1 MFNSLTFSFSI
12 FKLTTIAIFFFCGNL
27 IGQVQGDSVHIESTY
42 AKKYTGTISKVDK
55 EGYFIKTSNNR
66 EIYLSKLEIKT
77 IKVVLEVEPEI
88 DTKASTLYIDSNDIY
103 TDNANTL
110 KETPKIEIS
119 EEINNT
125 YEISEFYIK
134 YELAN
139 FDISSFNSLEKS
151 KDYRKFKRELSRH
164 LYSKNFSLSFS
175 EKANF
180 YKFLPKELEKYP
192 NVDFVNYKR
201 TRRTGTAVIATG
213 VIGVLTG
220 TIWTITNFE
229 LTGIGLA
236 GLIVIEIGTL
246 VNLISSK
253 WLYKSFLTYL
263 KERKL
268 SYI

>member
-1 MFNSLTFSFSI
+1 MRKFLAIITLFIFCPDFFSQI
-12 FKLTTIAIFFFCGNL
+12 K
-27 IGQVQGDSVHIESTY
+27 GDSIHIETAYS
-42 AKKYTGTISKVDK
+42 KKYQGTVTQIDK
-55 EGYFIKTSNNR
+55 EGFFIKTSNNR

-77 IKVVLEVEPEI
+77 IKVVLGLVES
-88 DTKASTLYIDSNDIY
+88 DNDAKASTTLFIDSNDVH
-103 TDNANTL
+103 TDDANTL
-110 KETPKIEIS
+110 KETPKIEYS
-119 EEINNT
+119 EEIKNT
-125 YEISEFYIK
+125 AEISEFYIK
-134 YELAN
+134 YELSN

-151 KDYRKFKRELSRH
+151 KDYRKFRRELSRH

-180 YKFLPKELEKYP
+180 FKFLPKELEKYP

-201 TRRTGTAVIATG
+201 TRRTGTAFIATG

-220 TIWTITNFE
+220 TIWTITIFE

-236 GLIVIEIGTL
+236 GLVVIEIGTL

-263 KERKL
+263 KERQ
-268 SYI
+268 